1 MSCSHPQDRRMN
13 GARRNEVPARKEE
26 TVLVDTHL
34 HLIDK
39 SRLSYAWLSRE
50 PALDRDFLY
59 AEYAR
64 DALRAG
70 ITDVLHM
77 EVDVAPEQISDEVE
91 LVRGQSK
98 KPGSLIRGAIS
109 ACRPEDAG
117 FPAMLERGLA
127 DPFVK
132 GFRRILHTV
141 SDDISQGA
149 LFRENLR
156 RLSGTR
162 LTFDICMFPRQQPL
176 ALALL
181 TLAPEV
187 NFILDHCGVP
197 DIRSGDFDGWKRGIS
212 DIAARP
218 NVTAKISGVV
228 AYADSGAWT
237 AETLRPYVEH
247 VIDCF
252 GWDRVVWGSD
262 WPVCTKGGG
271 LLAWVAATHAVLSG
285 CSNDERDSLFWKNAD
300 RIWQLG
306 LRVAR

>member
-1 MSCSHPQDRRMN
+1 MN
-13 GARRNEVPARKEE
+13 GAPARKEE
-26 TVLVDTHL
+26 NVLVDTHL
-34 HLIDK
+34 HLIDR
-39 SRLSYAWLSRE
+39 SRHGYPWLSGE
-50 PALDRDFLY
+50 PELNRDFLY

-64 DALRAG
+64 DALRSG

-77 EVDVAPEQISDEVE
+77 EVDVAPSDIASEIE
-91 LVRGQSK
+91 FVRGQSQ

-109 ACRPEDAG
+109 ACRPEDQG
-117 FPAMLERGLA
+117 FPAMLERALA

-149 LFRENLR
+149 LFRENLK

-176 ALALL
+176 AMALAG
-181 TLAPEV
+181 LAPDV
-187 NFILDHCGVP
+187 AFILDHCGVP
-197 DIRSGDFDGWKRGIS
+197 DIKSGDFDAWKRGIS
-212 DIAARP
+212 DLASRP
-218 NVTAKISGVV
+218 NITAKISGIV
-228 AYADSGAWT
+228 AYADSGTWT

-247 VIDCF
+247 IIDRF

-271 LLAWVAATHAVLSG
+271 LLAWVAATHAVLDG
-285 CSNDERDSLFWKNAD
+285 CSNEERDSLFWRNAD
-300 RIWQLG
+300 RIWRLG
-306 LRVAR
+306 LSA

>member
-1 MSCSHPQDRRMN
+1 M
-13 GARRNEVPARKEE
+13 
-26 TVLVDTHL
+26 LVDTHL

-39 SRLSYAWLSRE
+39 SRLDYPWIANE
-50 PALDRDFLY
+50 PALNRDFLY

-77 EVDVAPEQISDEVE
+77 EVDVAPSDIAGEIEFVREQS
-91 LVRGQSK
+91 R
-98 KPGSLIRGAIS
+98 KPGSLIRGAIA

-117 FPAMLERGLA
+117 FPIALERALA

-132 GFRRILHTV
+132 GFRRVLHV
-141 SDDISQGA
+141 VPDDVSQGA
-149 LFRENLR
+149 LFRDNVK

-162 LTFDICMFPRQQPL
+162 LTFDIVMHPRQAAH
-176 ALALL
+176 ALALIN
-181 TLAPEV
+181 LAPDV
-187 NFILDHCGVP
+187 AFILDHCGVP
-197 DIRSGDFDGWKRGIS
+197 DIRNGDFDAWKRGIS
-212 DIAARP
+212 EIAARP

-228 AYADSGAWT
+228 AYADSGTWT
-237 AETLRPYVEH
+237 AGTLSPYVEH

-262 WPVCTKGGG
+262 WPVCTLGGG
-271 LLAWVAATHAVLSG
+271 LLAWVAATHAILSG
-285 CSNDERDSLFWKNAD
+285 CSNDERDRLFWRNAD

-306 LRVAR
+306 LAVER